1 MHLGYNQNHILV
13 IALIALYLI
22 LPAMNP
28 AHAVE
33 HAKRAKI
40 LQADYTCAGQSTT
53 FPCQDCPS
61 PGQQQHNDCCETT
74 CSCSCHTLADQG
86 MRFAYSPMI
95 VNLIFSDP
103 VWFLPQI
110 YRRIFVPPQNAA

>member
-28 AHAVE
+28 AHAIE
-33 HAKRAKI
+33 HAKKAEI
-40 LQADYTCAGQSTT
+40 LQVDYTRAGQSTT
-53 FPCQDCPS
+53 SPCQHCPLS
-61 PGQQQHNDCCETT
+61 GQQQHNDCCETT
-74 CSCSCHTLADQG
+74 CSCTCHTLSDHS
-86 MRFAYSPMI
+86 MRFSYSPVI
-95 VNLIFSDP
+95 VNLKFSEP

>member
-33 HAKRAKI
+33 HAKRAEI

-53 FPCQDCPS
+53 FPCQDCPAS
-61 PGQQQHNDCCETT
+61 GQQQHNDCCETT
-74 CSCSCHTLADQG
+74 CSCTCHTLSDQG

-95 VNLIFSDP
+95 FDLRFSDP